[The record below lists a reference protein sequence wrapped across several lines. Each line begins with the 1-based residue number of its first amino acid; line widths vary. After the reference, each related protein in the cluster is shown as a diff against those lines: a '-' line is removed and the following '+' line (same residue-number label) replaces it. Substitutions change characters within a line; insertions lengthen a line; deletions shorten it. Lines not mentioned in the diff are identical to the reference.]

1 MKNSDMEKKREK
13 EQRVVAKMILL
24 YCKKN
29 HKMQT
34 KDSEGLCKECRDMC
48 DYAKLRSARCP
59 HMKEKTF
66 CSNCKTHCYQEAYR
80 KKIKEIMR
88 FSGPRMLFYH
98 PVLCIEHAILSL
110 SLKWSKKKEKK

>member
-1 MKNSDMEKKREK
+1 MKNSDLKKKREK
-13 EQRVVAKMILL
+13 EQRVVGKMIQL

-29 HKMQT
+29 HKTQE
-34 KDSEGLCKECRDMC
+34 KDGEGLCPACRELC
-48 DYAKLRSARCP
+48 DYARMRSAKCP

-80 KKIKEIMR
+80 KRIKEIMR

-110 SLKWSKKKEKK
+110 SLKFSKK